1 MTDTE
6 LLDAI
11 QLYIM
16 WPGPATIEIHENAC
30 NQTVIKCSGAKP
42 EIEPVVR
49 STLREA
55 LQEWAKQYQK
65 GQKSLYKSGLRSQS
79 S

>member
-11 QLYIM
+11 QMYIM
-16 WPGPATIEIHENAC
+16 WPGPATVEIHENAC

-42 EIEPVVR
+42 ETEPVVR
-49 STLREA
+49 NNFREA
-55 LQEWAKQYQK
+55 LTVWAEQVNGRFNKI
-65 GQKSLYKSGLRSQS
+65 
-79 S
+79 